1 MGIVGTGGNST
12 VAIAQSIR
20 ELIEIRKFA
29 CNMEQVLMVTYDKAK
44 FAGEYITEEER
55 IKNDLP
61 KLKPKDND
69 EL

>member
-1 MGIVGTGGNST
+1 MGIVGTGGHTMVS
-12 VAIAQSIR
+12 IATSIR

-29 CNMEQVLMVTYDKAK
+29 CNMEQVLMVTYEKAK
-44 FAGEYITEEER
+44 FAGEHITEEER
-55 IKNDLP
+55 VKNNLP